1 MGNRKILKK
10 NNLDKNISLKA
21 TDIIESEDRK
31 SIDYLPGVKKDQF
44 SNMTEE
50 ELLKKDY
57 EDAIE
62 DLRDEKEAEKELAE
76 IEDLLEYYLQRT
88 VTTQA
93 EAERSLQL
101 ARDLEESISVNLSA
115 LRFEVNRLELT
126 LAIGS
131 FAVASGALIA
141 GIFGMNLQSYI
152 ENSTG
157 GFVAICSI
165 IILTIFLIGYLLY
178 RQIKTKRI
186 F

>member
-1 MGNRKILKK
+1 MG
-10 NNLDKNISLKA
+10 
-21 TDIIESEDRK
+21 
-31 SIDYLPGVKKDQF
+31 
-44 SNMTEE
+44 
-50 ELLKKDY
+50 
-57 EDAIE
+57 

-115 LRFEVNRLELT
+115 RRFEVNRLELT

-141 GIFGMNLQSYI
+141 GIFGMNLRTYF
-152 ENSTG
+152 ENSLG
-157 GFVAICSI
+157 GFVAVSL
-165 IILTIFLIGYLLY
+165 IILLIVFFIGYSFY
-178 RQIKTKRI
+178 CHTKVK
-186 F
+186 